1 MIDGI
6 PAERCL
12 MAKMK
17 SGGEED
23 GRAQKEMRDITVD
36 FDFTPN
42 ALSSILYKQ
51 GETMVLATVTAD
63 KGLPRWFPRNA
74 TRGWIHAEYSLLPGS
89 TNTRFRRERNGAKGR
104 THEIERL
111 VARSLRGAVDLEALG
126 PISMTV
132 DCEIL
137 NADGGTRCASITA
150 GNIALRLAI
159 RRLIASGRCL
169 PVDLRASEQ
178 DLKDGWTPPKMSPEE
193 RASHEAAVMA
203 NDVAALSVGMVDG
216 KVRVDLDY
224 VLDSNADVD
233 MNVVMTSEG
242 SFVEV
247 QGTGEEATYTRDEL
261 ESLLN
266 AAVEGIGKLHE
277 LQASLLEGRV

>member
-23 GRAQKEMRDITVD
+23 GRGQKEMRDITVD

-193 RASHEAAVMA
+193 RASHESAVMA

>member
-6 PAERCL
+6 PAGRCL

-23 GRAQKEMRDITVD
+23 GRAQKEMREITVD

-193 RASHEAAVMA
+193 RANHESAVMA

-266 AAVEGIGKLHE
+266 AAVEGIGKLHQ
-277 LQASLLEGRV
+277 LQASLLEGRD

>member
-1 MIDGI
+1 
-6 PAERCL
+6 
-12 MAKMK
+12 
-17 SGGEED
+17 
-23 GRAQKEMRDITVD
+23 
-36 FDFTPN
+36 
-42 ALSSILYKQ
+42 
-51 GETMVLATVTAD
+51 
-63 KGLPRWFPRNA
+63 
-74 TRGWIHAEYSLLPGS
+74 
-89 TNTRFRRERNGAKGR
+89 
-104 THEIERL
+104 
-111 VARSLRGAVDLEALG
+111 
-126 PISMTV
+126 
-132 DCEIL
+132 
-137 NADGGTRCASITA
+137 
-150 GNIALRLAI
+150 
-159 RRLIASGRCL
+159 
-169 PVDLRASEQ
+169 
-178 DLKDGWTPPKMSPEE
+178 MSPEE
-193 RASHEAAVMA
+193 RASHESAVMA

>member
-1 MIDGI
+1 M
-6 PAERCL
+6 
-12 MAKMK
+12 
-17 SGGEED
+17 
-23 GRAQKEMRDITVD
+23 
-36 FDFTPN
+36 
-42 ALSSILYKQ
+42 
-51 GETMVLATVTAD
+51 
-63 KGLPRWFPRNA
+63 
-74 TRGWIHAEYSLLPGS
+74 
-89 TNTRFRRERNGAKGR
+89 
-104 THEIERL
+104 
-111 VARSLRGAVDLEALG
+111 ARSLRGAVDLEALG

-178 DLKDGWTPPKMSPEE
+178 DLKDGWKPPKMSPEE
-193 RASHEAAVMA
+193 RANHESAVMA

-266 AAVEGIGKLHE
+266 AAVEGIGKLHD

>member
-193 RASHEAAVMA
+193 RASHESAVMA

-266 AAVEGIGKLHE
+266 AAVEGIGKLHD

>member
-193 RASHEAAVMA
+193 RASHESAVMA

-261 ESLLN
+261 DSLLN
-266 AAVEGIGKLHE
+266 AAVEGIGKLHQ
-277 LQASLLEGRV
+277 LQTSLLEGLD

>member
-193 RASHEAAVMA
+193 RASHESAVMA

-266 AAVEGIGKLHE
+266 AAVDGIGKLHE

>member
-193 RASHEAAVMA
+193 RANHESAVMA

>member
-193 RASHEAAVMA
+193 RANHESAVMA

-266 AAVEGIGKLHE
+266 AAVEGIGKLHQ
-277 LQASLLEGRV
+277 LQASLLEGRD

>member
-1 MIDGI
+1 
-6 PAERCL
+6 

-23 GRAQKEMRDITVD
+23 GRAQKEMREITVD

-51 GETMVLATVTAD
+51 GKTMVLVTVTAD

-150 GNIALRLAI
+150 VNIALRLAI

-169 PVDLRASEQ
+169 PINLRASEQ
-178 DLKDGWTPPKMSPEE
+178 DLKDGWTPPNLSPEE
-193 RASHEAAVMA
+193 RANHESAVMA

-261 ESLLN
+261 DSLLN
-266 AAVEGIGKLHE
+266 AAVEGIRKLHQ
-277 LQASLLEGRV
+277 LQASLLEDQD

>member
-1 MIDGI
+1 
-6 PAERCL
+6 

-23 GRAQKEMRDITVD
+23 GRAQKEMREITVD

-51 GETMVLATVTAD
+51 GKTMVLVTVTAD

-89 TNTRFRRERNGAKGR
+89 TNTRFRREHNGAKGR

-169 PVDLRASEQ
+169 PINLRASEQ
-178 DLKDGWTPPKMSPEE
+178 DLKDGWTPPNLSPEE
-193 RASHEAAVMA
+193 RANHESAVMA

-261 ESLLN
+261 DSLLN
-266 AAVEGIGKLHE
+266 AAVEGIRKLHQ
-277 LQASLLEGRV
+277 LQASLLEDQD

>member
-6 PAERCL
+6 PAGRCL

-23 GRAQKEMRDITVD
+23 GRAQKEMREITVD

-193 RASHEAAVMA
+193 RANHECAVMA

-266 AAVEGIGKLHE
+266 AAVEGIGKLHQ
-277 LQASLLEGRV
+277 LQASLLEGRD

>member
-6 PAERCL
+6 PAGRCL

-23 GRAQKEMRDITVD
+23 GRAQKEMREITVD

-169 PVDLRASEQ
+169 PVNLRASEQ

-193 RASHEAAVMA
+193 RANHESAVMA

>member
-193 RASHEAAVMA
+193 RASHESAVMA

-261 ESLLN
+261 DSLLN

>member
-23 GRAQKEMRDITVD
+23 GRAQKEMREITVD

-193 RASHEAAVMA
+193 RANHESAVMA

>member
-1 MIDGI
+1 
-6 PAERCL
+6 

-23 GRAQKEMRDITVD
+23 GRAQKEMREITVD

-51 GETMVLATVTAD
+51 GKTMVLVTVTAD

-111 VARSLRGAVDLEALG
+111 VARSLRGAGDLEALG

-169 PVDLRASEQ
+169 PINLRASEQ
-178 DLKDGWTPPKMSPEE
+178 DLKDGWTPPNLSPEE
-193 RASHEAAVMA
+193 RANHESAVMA

-216 KVRVDLDY
+216 KVRGDLDY
-224 VLDSNADVD
+224 VLDSKADVD

-247 QGTGEEATYTRDEL
+247 KGTGEEATYTRDEL
-261 ESLLN
+261 DSLLN
-266 AAVEGIGKLHE
+266 AAVEGIRKLHQ
-277 LQASLLEGRV
+277 LQASLLEDQD

>member
-1 MIDGI
+1 
-6 PAERCL
+6 

-23 GRAQKEMRDITVD
+23 GRAQKEMREITVD

-51 GETMVLATVTAD
+51 GKTMVLVTVTAD

-169 PVDLRASEQ
+169 PINLRASEQ
-178 DLKDGWTPPKMSPEE
+178 DLKDGWAPPNLSPEE
-193 RASHEAAVMA
+193 RANHESAVMA

-261 ESLLN
+261 DSLLN
-266 AAVEGIGKLHE
+266 AAVEGIRKLHQ
-277 LQASLLEGRV
+277 LQASLLEDQD

>member
-6 PAERCL
+6 PAGRCL

-23 GRAQKEMRDITVD
+23 GRAQKEMREITVD

-169 PVDLRASEQ
+169 PVNLRASEQ

-193 RASHEAAVMA
+193 RASHESAVMA

-277 LQASLLEGRV
+277 LQASLLEGQV

>member
-193 RASHEAAVMA
+193 RANHESAVMA

-266 AAVEGIGKLHE
+266 AAVEGIGKLQD

>member
-1 MIDGI
+1 M
-6 PAERCL
+6 
-12 MAKMK
+12 
-17 SGGEED
+17 
-23 GRAQKEMRDITVD
+23 
-36 FDFTPN
+36 
-42 ALSSILYKQ
+42 
-51 GETMVLATVTAD
+51 
-63 KGLPRWFPRNA
+63 
-74 TRGWIHAEYSLLPGS
+74 
-89 TNTRFRRERNGAKGR
+89 
-104 THEIERL
+104 
-111 VARSLRGAVDLEALG
+111 ARSLRGAVDLEALG

-193 RASHEAAVMA
+193 RANHESAVMA

-266 AAVEGIGKLHE
+266 AAVEGIGKLHD

>member
-1 MIDGI
+1 
-6 PAERCL
+6 

-17 SGGEED
+17 TGGEKD
-23 GRAQKEMRDITVD
+23 GRNHDEMRKIEVE

-42 ALSSILYKQ
+42 ALSSVLYKQ
-51 GETMVLATVTAD
+51 GSTMVLATVTAD
-63 KGLPRWFPRNA
+63 DGLPRWFPRNA

-126 PISMTV
+126 PVSMTV

-150 GNIALRLAI
+150 GSIALRLAI
-159 RRLIASGRCL
+159 RRLINSGRSL
-169 PVDLRASEQ
+169 PSKLRPTEQ
-178 DLKDGWTPPKMSPEE
+178 QRKDGWKPPTLTSGDAL
-193 RASHEAAVMA
+193 RHEASVMPH
-203 NDVAALSVGMVDG
+203 DVAALSVGMVDG
-216 KVRVDLDY
+216 DVRVDLDY

-233 MNVVMTSEG
+233 MNVVMTSAG

-247 QGTGEEATYTRDEL
+247 QGTGEEATYTRNEL
-261 ESLLN
+261 DSMIDK
-266 AAVEGIGKLHE
+266 AVQGINKLHV
-277 LQASLLEGRV
+277 LQAGVLDGIE

>member
-1 MIDGI
+1 
-6 PAERCL
+6 

-23 GRAQKEMRDITVD
+23 GRAQKEMREITVD

-51 GETMVLATVTAD
+51 GKTMVLVTVTAD

-169 PVDLRASEQ
+169 PINLRASEQ
-178 DLKDGWTPPKMSPEE
+178 DLKDGWTPPNLSPEE
-193 RASHEAAVMA
+193 RANHESAVMA

-261 ESLLN
+261 DSLLN
-266 AAVEGIGKLHE
+266 AAVEGIHKLHQ
-277 LQASLLEGRV
+277 LQASLLEDQD

>member
-193 RASHEAAVMA
+193 RANHESAVMA

-261 ESLLN
+261 DSLLN
-266 AAVEGIGKLHE
+266 AAVEGIGKLHD

>member
-193 RASHEAAVMA
+193 RANHESAVMA

-266 AAVEGIGKLHE
+266 AAVEGIGKLHD